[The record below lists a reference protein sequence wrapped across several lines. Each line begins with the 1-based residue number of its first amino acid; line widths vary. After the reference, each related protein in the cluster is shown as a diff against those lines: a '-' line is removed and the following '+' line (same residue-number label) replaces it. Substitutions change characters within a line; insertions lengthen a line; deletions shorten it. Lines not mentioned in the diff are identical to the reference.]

1 MTKSPA
7 AIPRP
12 SPRTFRPPGCRS
24 PFCLSA
30 PRRRGRR
37 TMSRPFREKVDRLQ
51 QQLSDLERQVYNGQA
66 PAGGGAAATG
76 GVAANQEVRLQQLE
90 SQVSTLTGQI
100 EELRNC
106 NPAAL
111 RPHGQNVAG
120 HRLPPERSGAWA
132 GRRRRAC
139 RRRAAR
145 AGAPSARRSAA
156 AAEPAAGPADAA
168 AATGQSQSA
177 LDAVV
182 PGARDPGNADPEPI
196 AIGECPAGAGCCG
209 DGRGAGRDGP
219 HRRDHPAARQF
230 GRGAV

>member
-7 AIPRP
+7 AIPPLRLAG
-12 SPRTFRPPGCRS
+12 TAAPGCRS

-37 TMSRPFREKVDRLQ
+37 TMSRPFRKRSIACSSSY
-51 QQLSDLERQVYNGQA
+51 SDLERQVYNGQA
-66 PAGGGAAATG
+66 PAGGRGRHGRCRRESGGPAAA
-76 GVAANQEVRLQQLE
+76 A
-90 SQVSTLTGQI
+90 QI
-100 EELRNC
+100 PGEHADGADRGTAEW

-120 HRLPPERSGAWA
+120 YRLPPERSGAWA
-132 GRRRRAC
+132 GGGCAC
-139 RRRAAR
+139 RRGGG
-145 AGAPSARRSAA
+145 GAERGRSAA

-168 AATGQSQSA
+168 AAAGQSQSA

-182 PGARDPGNADPEPI
+182 PGARDPGNADPKPI
-196 AIGECPAGAGCCG
+196 AIGKCPAGAGCCG
-209 DGRGAGRDGP
+209 DGRRAGRDGP

-230 GRGAV
+230 GRGPV